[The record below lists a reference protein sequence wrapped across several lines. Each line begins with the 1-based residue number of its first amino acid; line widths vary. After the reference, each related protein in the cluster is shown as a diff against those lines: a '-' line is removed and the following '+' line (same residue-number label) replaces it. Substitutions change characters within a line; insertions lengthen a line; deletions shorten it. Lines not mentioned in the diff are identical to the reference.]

1 MEILLYIIFLLMIF
15 AVYIYFNKKYLGG
28 EQSSKGNQEITLTE
42 SEENAIASLAEQ
54 YINEV
59 ITLEHPEIDQDDN
72 TKFYELVKQNG
83 LLRSEQ
89 YNKMSSYYKV
99 RNILYK
105 TSDYMNFEIKKKL
118 RKLKQE
124 KDAELKE
131 IFDNFLDETKPYVL
145 KYVKTFFPT
154 DNSLPSEINLDLEEK
169 QVTAFV
175 YILKNNYKIK
185 IPDIKNIVFDT
196 LFLSDNTLDF
206 LRNILY
212 EVSVNNRKDY
222 IVNFV
227 ISYIYA
233 LEIYKK
239 FENKLT
245 DNGENVD
252 KDFSNLVQKYLA
264 LFNTDFI
271 YVDLLLEYM
280 QKYEIKIPELPQ
292 DERSYYDKALY
303 I

>member
-1 MEILLYIIFLLMIF
+1 MPAER
-15 AVYIYFNKKYLGG
+15 
-28 EQSSKGNQEITLTE
+28 TL
-42 SEENAIASLAEQ
+42 
-54 YINEV
+54 
-59 ITLEHPEIDQDDN
+59 
-72 TKFYELVKQNG
+72 
-83 LLRSEQ
+83 
-89 YNKMSSYYKV
+89 
-99 RNILYK
+99 
-105 TSDYMNFEIKKKL
+105 
-118 RKLKQE
+118 
-124 KDAELKE
+124 
-131 IFDNFLDETKPYVL
+131 
-145 KYVKTFFPT
+145 
-154 DNSLPSEINLDLEEK
+154 SLPSEINLDLEEK

-252 KDFSNLVQKYLA
+252 KDFDDIEIPDYYESGIKSSKYFTKSYFDKFKHEYENISEDEVKNIFA
-264 LFNTDFI
+264 SATETINTHI
-271 YVDLLLEYM
+271 
-280 QKYEIKIPELPQ
+280 
-292 DERSYYDKALY
+292 
-303 I
+303 